1 MTFAERFE
9 DTEMGG
15 TGPSCSCRRC
25 TAIFW
30 WNAALEEAAKMADLE
45 SNCGDD
51 RHGNT
56 ASAAIRKLK
65 ETP

>member
-1 MTFAERFE
+1 MTYRECFSELGITVSYE
-9 DTEMGG
+9 PVEM
-15 TGPSCSCRRC
+15 SRY
-25 TAIFW
+25 F
-30 WNAALEEAAKMADLE
+30 WNAAVERAAKVADLE

-56 ASAAIRKLK
+56 VSAAIRALK